1 MSFVLEL
8 CALLLGL
15 LFGSFLNVCISRM
28 PDHRS
33 VIQPRSH
40 CPICEHAIRW
50 YDNVPVL
57 SWLLLRGRCRD
68 CGAAISWRYPAVE
81 LAVGLIFAYAIS
93 LPLHVAHTTP
103 DATTAIVKMSL
114 TAVGVASVGF
124 CLIGLMV
131 TDWQTHRLPDGLTL
145 SGMGIGFLLVCVQAA
160 FLGPHEDEVVLHG
173 ANPLTSVGSTIDRG
187 NVVLTGPEHMVLAR
201 LGAMAAVALILLAIR
216 AIYQALR
223 HREGIGLGDVKLL
236 AMMAAFVGFGDTM
249 LTLLLG
255 SVLCSV
261 YALFLVARG
270 RASATTRLPFGTFLA
285 IAGLMAVVFGTSVM
299 TWYQSLL

>member
-40 CPICEHAIRW
+40 CPICEHPIRW

-68 CGAAISWRYPAVE
+68 CGAAISWRYPVVE

-103 DATTAIVKMSL
+103 DATTAILKMSL
-114 TAVGVASVGF
+114 TAVGVAAVGF

-131 TDWQTHRLPDGLTL
+131 SDWQTHRLPDGLTL
-145 SGMGIGFLLVCVQAA
+145 SGMVIGFLLVCVQA
-160 FLGPHEDEVVLHG
+160 
-173 ANPLTSVGSTIDRG
+173 
-187 NVVLTGPEHMVLAR
+187 
-201 LGAMAAVALILLAIR
+201 
-216 AIYQALR
+216 
-223 HREGIGLGDVKLL
+223 
-236 AMMAAFVGFGDTM
+236 
-249 LTLLLG
+249 
-255 SVLCSV
+255 
-261 YALFLVARG
+261 
-270 RASATTRLPFGTFLA
+270 
-285 IAGLMAVVFGTSVM
+285 
-299 TWYQSLL
+299 